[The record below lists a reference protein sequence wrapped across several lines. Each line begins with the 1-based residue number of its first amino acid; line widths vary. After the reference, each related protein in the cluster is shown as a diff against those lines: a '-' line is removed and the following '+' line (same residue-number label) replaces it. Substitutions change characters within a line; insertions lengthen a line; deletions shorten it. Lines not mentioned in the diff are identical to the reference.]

1 MNLPILLFDRDPVAA
16 RVLAMQLRHAGFAAY
31 VTFDGVAAISS
42 ARGKQF
48 AAIVVIADLAD
59 SQMRHCLH
67 QIRDADPEA
76 WLIVISDPT
85 VDRARQVVRE
95 LGGNATMD
103 VPFTVSDLAQR
114 LSVLP
119 ARALPVAEESP
130 AQSLE
135 LTSTIEYS
143 RYVDP

>member
-1 MNLPILLFDRDPVAA
+1 MKLPILLFDRDPVAA
-16 RVLAMQLRHAGFAAY
+16 RVLAMQLRHAGFATY
-31 VTFDGVAAISS
+31 VTLDGAAAISS

-59 SQMRHCLH
+59 SQMRQCLH

-76 WLIVISDPT
+76 WLIVISDPA
-85 VDRARQVVRE
+85 VDRARQLVRE

-119 ARALPVAEESP
+119 ARARPFA
-130 AQSLE
+130 
-135 LTSTIEYS
+135 
-143 RYVDP
+143 